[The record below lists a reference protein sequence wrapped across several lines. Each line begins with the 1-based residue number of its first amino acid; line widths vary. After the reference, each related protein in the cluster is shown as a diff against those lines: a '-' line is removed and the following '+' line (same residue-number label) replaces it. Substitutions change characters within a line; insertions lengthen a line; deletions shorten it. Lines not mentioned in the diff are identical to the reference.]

1 MELGFKSKA
10 WLKGFHVLFACA
22 WLGAALSMILV
33 LSMKAQPNSEL
44 QLYAVT
50 SSLTVIDDFIIIPSA
65 IGCLLTGLLYSVFT
79 KWGFTKFYWI
89 IFKWVTII
97 LQIAMGTFFLGP
109 WLNNMSKI
117 SNQIGFKPSEN
128 YQYISNFNLN
138 LYFGMIQAALL
149 IVVVFVS
156 ILKPWGKRVNK

>member
-1 MELGFKSKA
+1 MELGVKSKA
-10 WLKGFHVLFACA
+10 WLKGFHLLFACA
-22 WLGAALSMILV
+22 WLGSALSMILILV
-33 LSMKAQPNSEL
+33 MKAQPNSGL
-44 QLYAVT
+44 HLYSVT
-50 SSLTVIDDFIIIPSA
+50 SSLRVIDDFIIIPGA
-65 IGCLLTGLLYSVFT
+65 MGCLITGLFYSVFT

-89 IFKWVTII
+89 IFKWVMII

-109 WLNNMSKI
+109 WLNNMVTL
-117 SNQIGFKPSEN
+117 SNQLGFKPGEN

-156 ILKPWGKRVNK
+156 ILKPWGKRVNN

>member
-1 MELGFKSKA
+1 MELGVKSRA

-22 WLGAALSMILV
+22 WLGTALSMVLILAT
-33 LSMKAQPNSEL
+33 KAEPNSGL
-44 QLYAVT
+44 QLYSVT
-50 SSLTVIDDFIIIPSA
+50 SSLKVIDDFIIIPGA

-89 IFKWVTII
+89 IFKWVMII

-109 WLNNMSKI
+109 WLNNMLTI
-117 SNQIGFKPSEN
+117 SEQIGFKPSEN
-128 YQYISNFNLN
+128 YQYIGNFNLN

-156 ILKPWGKRVNK
+156 ILKPWGKRIIK